1 MALFE
6 NFPYTNLHELNL
18 DWLIQELKQ
27 MQEQTVLSVN
37 GQTGDVVLYTQA
49 TVQFP
54 EVSEDHWSIIRLS
67 DGTTR
72 GILFGNDDKA
82 YIVHGGLMA
91 QVYAQNNPPP
101 YPVTS
106 VNNMTG
112 DVVLYAE
119 QYVQLPAL
127 TDASMHSWSLFRKIA
142 GVNYGIDF
150 DDTGNASLIDG
161 MNRYKLYTENN
172 PPFNDNNG
180 AITFDAYTNPN
191 VDGWVLQRNV
201 NGTPLGLT
209 LNDDGTLTFK
219 VGSDEYT
226 VYTSYDG
233 VFYDPTDSVLEFKDD
248 ASDYTTWGL
257 IRETANGKVG
267 IAFRYTDPNVPP
279 TAWMIYVDS
288 NQQEQPVQLLT
299 TADIPAGAGVITV
312 NGLYGVVTLYGTNI
326 QVSST
331 DTRSIQTALEDI
343 IDDEYDMDNSMTY
356 TERGNTATQNIPL
369 GKYVIW
375 KNKPYVSIASIAIG
389 DTLSSSNLS
398 LLNHGIV
405 DNLLGTVNSNSNQIT
420 TLSSKLATSYYTIT
434 GIGGIRFIG
443 NIAIINFTDSSGQIS
458 SDGLQLPYNFVDDLF
473 VLCQYYN
480 GTTNTLGELQ
490 IKRNGKVYVRSA
502 GAYVNATYVLAQ
514 VVAYLA

>member
-18 DWLIQELKQ
+18 DWLIQELKT

-37 GQTGDVVLYTQA
+37 GQTGEVVLYTQA

-112 DVVLYAE
+112 DIVLYAE

-172 PPFNDNNG
+172 PPFADNNG

-233 VFYDPTDSVLEFKDD
+233 VFTDPTDNILEIKED
-248 ASDYTTWGL
+248 ATDYVSWGML
-257 IRETANGKVG
+257 RETANGKVG
-267 IAFRYTDPNVPP
+267 IVFNNTDPDAP
-279 TAWMIYVDS
+279 TAWLAYVDS
-288 NQQEQPVQLLT
+288 NMTQQTVQLLT

-326 QVSST
+326 QVSSG
-331 DTRSIQTALEDI
+331 DSRSIQTALEDI
-343 IDDEYDMDNSMTY
+343 IDDEYDMNNSITY

-389 DTLSSSNLS
+389 DTLSSSNLT
-398 LLNHGIV
+398 LLSHGII
-405 DNLLGTVNSNSNQIT
+405 DNLLGAVNSNTNQISTLNGKLQKYAIRTVTDAVGNTAFKNVT
-420 TLSSKLATSYYTIT
+420 TAISESTLLTDLSATEIKEIIPVGGRWTGGDGTSYAVIKGLTRTSTGWEIIWGGSVTGVSMLIT
-434 GIGGIRFIG
+434 YI
-443 NIAIINFTDSSGQIS
+443 
-458 SDGLQLPYNFVDDLF
+458 V
-473 VLCQYYN
+473 VYY
-480 GTTNTLGELQ
+480 
-490 IKRNGKVYVRSA
+490 
-502 GAYVNATYVLAQ
+502 
-514 VVAYLA
+514 